1 MFKLFFKR
9 LLTCLATFLVL
20 AFVIYQIMAF
30 MPGDPVDAM
39 VASIPNIT
47 AEDVARIKA
56 LYGLDQPGY
65 VRFFNWLGDAVG
77 GDFGYSRTYKV
88 PVTEIIS
95 EPIFNTFL
103 LSILSL
109 AVALLISVPL
119 GVWSAVRQ
127 NSKFDYV
134 VNFFAFMGISLPSFW
149 LGIIL
154 ILLFAI
160 YFPWLPAGGTHSVG
174 ESQASGMAF
183 AFDKMKHLILPVLSL
198 TFFQLGT
205 FVRYTRSAMLEVLK
219 DDFIRTAK
227 AKGASRNRV
236 IFKHALRNALIPLV
250 TVVSIS
256 LGYLFSGAII
266 TETVFSYNGLGRLI
280 YNSIMGNDYNV
291 AMVGLLLVVGMVL
304 TMNLVADILYAVVDP
319 RVSYAKS
326 T

>member
-1 MFKLFFKR
+1 MAKMLLKR
-9 LLTCLATFLVL
+9 LLTCLATFVFLS
-20 AFVIYQIMAF
+20 FVIYQIMAF

-47 AEDVARIKA
+47 AQDVARIKA

-65 VRFFNWLGDAVG
+65 VRFFNWFSAAAQ

-88 PVTEIIS
+88 PVTKIIS
-95 EPIFNTFL
+95 EPILNTFL
-103 LSILSL
+103 LSIISL
-109 AVALLISVPL
+109 AIALIISVPL
-119 GVWSAVRQ
+119 GVISAVKQ

-134 VNFFAFMGISLPSFW
+134 VNFFAFMGISIPSFW
-149 LGIIL
+149 LGILLIL
-154 ILLFAI
+154 IFAI
-160 YFPWLPAGGTHSVG
+160 YIPLLPAGGTQTVG
-174 ESQASGMAF
+174 EAQIAGF
-183 AFDKMKHLILPVLSL
+183 TLFLDKMKHLVLPVLSL

-205 FVRYTRSAMLEVLK
+205 FVRYTRGAMLEVLK

-236 IFKHALRNALIPLV
+236 IFVHALRNALIPLV

-291 AMVGLLLVVGMVL
+291 AMIGLLLVVAMVL
-304 TMNLVADILYAVVDP
+304 IMNLVADLLYAVVDP
-319 RVSYAKS
+319 RVSYAKP